1 MTVSLLVMNA
11 IVVRDLSKQFGRLK
25 ALDGISFEVA
35 RGETFGFLGPNGA
48 GKTTTIRILTGISR
62 PTSGHATIFGFDIER
77 ERLLARRYLGIVS
90 ETSNV
95 YDELSAWDNMMFTA
109 ELYYVPRAAREA
121 KAKELLDLFGL
132 LERRNDLAHGFSK
145 GMKRRLTL
153 AMGLINDPDL
163 VFLDEPTSGLD
174 VASNL
179 IIRDVIR
186 ELNKSGV
193 TIFLTTHNIEEAN
206 LTCDRV
212 AIINKGK
219 IAAVDSPEKLK
230 GTIQSVQ
237 SVEVSFNRP
246 APDALGVLS
255 GIPGVNEGKKEGDK
269 IKLYTANPAE
279 IIPLIVSFAEREHIG
294 IVSLNTVGPSLEDVF
309 IRLTGL
315 EGRSGL
321 KGVHAID

>member
-1 MTVSLLVMNA
+1 
-11 IVVRDLSKQFGRLK
+11 
-25 ALDGISFEVA
+25 
-35 RGETFGFLGPNGA
+35 
-48 GKTTTIRILTGISR
+48 
-62 PTSGHATIFGFDIER
+62 
-77 ERLLARRYLGIVS
+77 
-90 ETSNV
+90 
-95 YDELSAWDNMMFTA
+95 MMFTA

-246 APDALGVLS
+246 APDALDVLT

-269 IKLYTANPAE
+269 IRFYTGNPAGV
-279 IIPLIVSFAEREHIG
+279 IPLIVSFAEREHLD

-315 EGRSGL
+315 EGRSG
-321 KGVHAID
+321 